1 LKLDRQIVERRT
13 NDLLKLL
20 LAVMPVLAQ

>member
-1 LKLDRQIVERRT
+1 LKLERQLVERRT

-20 LAVMPVLAQ
+20 LAVIPVLAQ